1 MTVRPRR
8 AAVAGYF
15 YPADAASLRSAVT
28 ALMEDAAAAAP
39 AAADDD
45 DRRTMPKAIIAPH
58 AGYRYS
64 GPVAASAY
72 TALAADRGAVRTV
85 ILAGPSHFTA
95 IDGVAVPG
103 ADAFLS
109 PLGPLAVDDDARQ
122 AALALDG
129 VEIDDRAHAG
139 EHSIEVHLPFLTEV
153 LGHVTVLPLLVQ
165 SPGVGALADVL
176 DTLWNGDGTRIVIS
190 TDLSHY
196 HDHVTAQTLDRRTA
210 DAICRLSPLEPEWAC
225 GAAAVQAMLI
235 AARRHHLGVRLLDLR
250 TSADT
255 VGDPDRVVGYGAF
268 ALDAPAVA

>member
-1 MTVRPRR
+1 MTGRARR

-28 ALMEDAAAAAP
+28 ALMEDAAATAP
-39 AAADDD
+39 ATDDD

-72 TALAADRGAVRTV
+72 TALAADRGTVRTV

-103 ADAFLS
+103 SAAFLS

-129 VEIDDRAHAG
+129 VEIDDRSHAG
-139 EHSIEVHLPFLTEV
+139 EHSLEVHLPLLTEV

-176 DTLWNGDGTRIVIS
+176 DTLWDGDGTRIVIS

-196 HDHVTAQTLDRRTA
+196 HDHATAQALDRRTA
-210 DAICRLSPLEPEWAC
+210 DAICRLSPPEPEWAC